1 MTRIKIGGERVELSE
16 RKKAILSEVVKLY
29 IETGEPVG
37 SKILATRLES
47 APSTAT
53 IRAEMSE
60 LERLG
65 FLKQPHTSAGRLPT
79 SRAYR
84 LYVNEL
90 MQKESISKDSR
101 EIIDKML
108 AVINPEPESIGSAA
122 AQILT
127 TLTGL
132 PAIFAENVE
141 NGATMKKVTVLPMG
155 KASVIIFTIT
165 ADGRSRSRLVH
176 LKLPLNEREL
186 ALFLEI
192 AEKSVCGKKL
202 NELNRVY
209 LQSVTASAG
218 LDALSL
224 APLFASLFDMAEELS
239 RTRIDMRGESN
250 LFSALGSDIEARGVL
265 RLLSSSDT
273 AQSILSHSSDTVGV
287 VFGDD
292 TDFPELKPT
301 GMIIASYGGQNELGR
316 LAVIGPTR
324 MSYERIMPS
333 IEYLAE
339 KVGNIMQEMLKGMEE

>member
-1 MTRIKIGGERVELSE
+1 MELSE
-16 RKKAILSEVVKLY
+16 RKKAILSEVVKFY

-37 SKILATRLES
+37 SKVLATRLS
-47 APSTAT
+47 GAPSTAT
-53 IRAEMSE
+53 LRAEMNE

-65 FLKQPHTSAGRLPT
+65 FLKQPHTSAGRFPT
-79 SRAYR
+79 SRAFR

-90 MQKESISKDSR
+90 MQKESISNDSR

-108 AVINPEPESIGSAA
+108 LEINPEPESIGSAA
-122 AQILT
+122 ARILT

-141 NGATMKKVTVLPMG
+141 NGATMKKVTLLPMG

-176 LKLPLNEREL
+176 LKLPLAEKDL
-186 ALFLEI
+186 SLFLQI
-192 AEKSVCGKKL
+192 CEKSICGKRL
-202 NELNRVY
+202 AELNKVY

-218 LDALSL
+218 LESLSL

-239 RTRIDMRGESN
+239 RTKINMSGEAN

-273 AQSILSHSSDTVGV
+273 AQSILSHSSDSLGV

-292 TDFPELKPT
+292 TEFPELKPT
-301 GMIIASYGGQNELGR
+301 GMIVASYGGQNELGR

-339 KVGNIMQEMLKGMEE
+339 KVGNIMQEILKGMED

>member
-1 MTRIKIGGERVELSE
+1 MTD

-53 IRAEMSE
+53 IRAEMNE
-60 LERLG
+60 LERMG

-79 SRAYR
+79 SKAYR

-132 PAIFAENVE
+132 PVLYAENVE

-155 KASVIIFTIT
+155 RSSVVLFTIT

-176 LKLPLNEREL
+176 LKLPLTEKDL
-186 ALFLEI
+186 SLFLEI
-192 AEKSVCGKKL
+192 AENSVCGKRL
-202 NELNRVY
+202 SELNRVH

-218 LDALSL
+218 LEALTL

-250 LFSALGSDIEARGVL
+250 LFSALGSDLEAKDVL
-265 RLLSSSDT
+265 RLFSSTDT
-273 AQSILSHSSDTVGV
+273 AQSILSRSSDTLGV

-292 TDFPELKPT
+292 TEFPELKPM
-301 GMIIASYGGQNELGR
+301 GMIVASYGGENELGR